1 MEQMN
6 LTLQILNRE
15 FRWLWLMYVTG
26 FDERHHCQ
34 ACLKGN
40 KSRRFKYNRST
51 ITVPAEFSFPLDEFP
66 ARFVYLCGVTA
77 RYEDNLHIAMKPS
90 PTHQLDYGDGR
101 IKVSVSNAERV
112 PISSTECRQTQQVST
127 VQSLPVWLPISTGA
141 GAAAV
146 NTVRGEQDVRALCDH
161 LLGIRIRLVAQQVY
175 PERRKANCGA
185 TGDCVQLEARGCE
198 ISGGFWFGSRSK
210 RPNPLGFLRA
220 GPACRGRG
228 ECCTSERVG
237 FGHQCRKCHGDDL
250 AKVP

>member
-112 PISSTECRQTQQVST
+112 PIFPLNVDK
-127 VQSLPVWLPISTGA
+127 P
-141 GAAAV
+141 
-146 NTVRGEQDVRALCDH
+146 
-161 LLGIRIRLVAQQVY
+161 
-175 PERRKANCGA
+175 
-185 TGDCVQLEARGCE
+185 
-198 ISGGFWFGSRSK
+198 SK
-210 RPNPLGFLRA
+210 FLR
-220 GPACRGRG
+220 CR
-228 ECCTSERVG
+228 VFQ
-237 FGHQCRKCHGDDL
+237 FGYQYLREQGQQQL
-250 AKVP
+250 TL